1 MKLTGSQSESMELLY
16 SSVNNAIMYA
26 EDLSMDGRIKP
37 AMIQFLNK
45 LRWIKTNIDIRIP
58 ADRRK
63 EAESRD
69 TLFYDELLRMATLLN
84 QEQKDKL
91 EEFLK
96 TI

>member
-1 MKLTGSQSESMELLY
+1 MKLTESQSESMELLY
-16 SSVNNAIMYA
+16 SSVNNAILYA
-26 EDLSMDGRIKP
+26 EDLSLDGRIKP

-69 TLFYDELLRMATLLN
+69 TLFYDELLRIATLLN
-84 QEQKDKL
+84 QDQKDKL
-91 EEFLK
+91 EKFLREL
-96 TI
+96 

>member
-1 MKLTGSQSESMELLY
+1 MKLTESQSESMELLY
-16 SSVNNAIMYA
+16 SSVNNAIIYA
-26 EDLSMDGRIKP
+26 EDLSLDSRIKP

-91 EEFLK
+91 ENFLREL
-96 TI
+96 